1 MSEFAAF
8 NYDTSSGENSPN
20 LEDLSRTPAPER
32 LKTSEEQTS
41 PFWSVMLND
50 NLSKESPFDPENPN
64 WWLRQQQK
72 ATEEL
77 YKIQKNSPNLS
88 EAFDKTG
95 VFADRT
101 KKRTLEQNT
110 TVTRSRTPTPI
121 PISINPMAD
130 NDLKNMSQGIKPLY
144 EREAGVNWI
153 PGFRGYNNHI
163 FKRTSRVPALL
174 WKSDHTMTPS
184 LGQPQSSPMSKP
196 IGTMTEPNNTIWK
209 PNETWEEQLK
219 KPKFVQ
225 KPILHSTDEDK
236 YKKKGNE
243 PGWNLSKS
251 KPGKSAFFSDIDDV
265 QAGGKIDMDGTIDY
279 EEIMDEL
286 VQIDKKYMKII
297 KENKK
302 IWDTALIQN
311 VAEIESANLKD
322 FQKEKRLI
330 KDVETSIGS
339 SRTKELAAIWSEYNE
354 KRFDI
359 IKKWK
364 DMNLKTTIMKHKDHV
379 IKNETISTLDQSK
392 WFEEA
397 TKKEK
402 DWKIEQIKRSEDSIK
417 RTQIELEK
425 LVKKKP
431 NILKKLREKRLKKIK
446 ELSKRIYDEKNYTNR
461 LKNNNY

>member
-1 MSEFAAF
+1 MSEFAAY

-20 LEDLSRTPAPER
+20 LEDLSKTP
-32 LKTSEEQTS
+32 
-41 PFWSVMLND
+41 
-50 NLSKESPFDPENPN
+50 PN
-64 WWLRQQQK
+64 NWLQIEKKIIQEFNKLQK
-72 ATEEL
+72 D
-77 YKIQKNSPNLS
+77 SPNLS
-88 EAFDKTG
+88 EAFNNVG

-101 KKRTLEQNT
+101 IKVKIVK
-110 TVTRSRTPTPI
+110 TV
-121 PISINPMAD
+121 
-130 NDLKNMSQGIKPLY
+130 
-144 EREAGVNWI
+144 E
-153 PGFRGYNNHI
+153 
-163 FKRTSRVPALL
+163 
-174 WKSDHTMTPS
+174 
-184 LGQPQSSPMSKP
+184 SSPLTLPKP
-196 IGTMTEPNNTIWK
+196 IQIPMHKLSGTMTEPNSTIWK

-219 KPKFVQ
+219 KPEFVQ

-243 PGWNLSKS
+243 PGRNLSKS
-251 KPGKSAFFSDIDDV
+251 KPGKSAFFSNIDDV
-265 QAGGKIDMDGTIDY
+265 QAGGKIDMDGAIDY

-286 VQIDKKYMKII
+286 VQIDKKYMEII

-311 VAEIESANLKD
+311 IAQIESANLNEKE
-322 FQKEKRLI
+322 EKRLI

-339 SRTKELAAIWSEYNE
+339 SRTKELAGIWSEYNE

-364 DMNLKTTIMKHKDHV
+364 DMNLKTTIMKHNDHV
-379 IKNETISTLDQSK
+379 IKNETISTLDASK

-397 TKKEK
+397 TKNEK

-446 ELSKRIYDEKNYTNR
+446 ELSKRINDEKNYTNR
-461 LKNNNY
+461 LKNNHN